1 VVLAFSSHACA
12 ASNKP
17 KEIEEKET
25 EAGKIINQ
33 ATSSP
38 HQIIHVSPH
47 GISSCHV
54 VWHVSRPR
62 HVNMLSAMSAINSS
76 NLPRQL
82 QQIPA
87 SSQHSS

>member
-25 EAGKIINQ
+25 KAGKIINQ
-33 ATSSP
+33 ATLLP
-38 HQIIHVSPH
+38 RQIIHVSPH
-47 GISSCHV
+47 DISSCHV
-54 VWHVSRPR
+54 SRPH
-62 HVNMLSAMSAINSS
+62 HVNMSSSMSAINSS